1 MNIFIGTSSRDEL
14 DKKILNMSDELIEK
28 LAQIPDL
35 NLVYGGY
42 DHGVMKK
49 CHDEFK
55 KNKKE
60 IIGITV
66 DAFDDELD
74 CSEVIIKKSTF
85 DRTKEIYNKSDILL
99 ILPGGIGTL
108 AELFSIIE
116 QMRTYDNDKILIL
129 YNKDFYYKD
138 LIEEIYRMYQEKLI
152 EYPPSE
158 YMLISNDIDEIM
170 TVVENF

>member
-14 DKKILNMSDELIEK
+14 SKKLLTMNDELIER
-28 LAQIPDL
+28 LAQVPDL

-42 DHGVMKK
+42 DHGIMKK

-55 KNKKE
+55 KNKKK
-60 IIGITV
+60 IIGVTV
-66 DAFDDELD
+66 DAYDDKLD
-74 CSEVIIKKSTF
+74 CSEVIVKKSTF
-85 DRTKEIYNKSDILL
+85 DRTRAIYENSDILL
-99 ILPGGIGTL
+99 IIPGGIGTL
-108 AELFSIIE
+108 AELYSMIE
-116 QMRTYDNDKILIL
+116 QMRTYDNEKMLII
-129 YNKDFYYKD
+129 YNKDFYYKS
-138 LIEEIYRMYQEKLI
+138 LLEELYHMYQEKII